1 MNGGQY
7 LEVQVAYA
15 LGFKGEP
22 NTSGVKYE
30 NDRSDEMLES
40 KRSSPSNPR

>member
-30 NDRSDEMLES
+30 NDRSDECYGLVRLTAS
-40 KRSSPSNPR
+40 